1 MNTLLDI
8 WENRIRHAKASELLV
23 LDRRVLSV
31 FHTDRDLRL
40 EPQKWLA
47 MAERNLVELH
57 RKSIDMG
64 PESLPTR
71 YCDEIRN
78 YLQRTPELLRDVFS
92 GKLPNDGEAMGILY
106 AMENYPALP
115 PGLPS
120 RISSL
125 HGFLQELSILSW
137 DSGIWLSLELVR
149 KQTEWLA
156 LIQND
161 FQLFPLS
168 EAMEVIDRHLSR
180 YKGKTRH
187 HLEDSVQWGR
197 EFDGYYQEAL
207 SGGKSEKYA
216 RTLARRRFLEK
227 HPIPKTDDELLNSS
241 NLPGTSMVSLQKY
254 HRKFLSQ
261 QAERSLMQSVGELN
275 PKG

>member
-57 RKSIDMG
+57 RKSIDMEQ
-64 PESLPTR
+64 ESLPVR

-78 YLQRTPELLRDVFS
+78 YLQGMPELLRGAFS
-92 GKLPNDGEAMGILY
+92 GKLPNDGETMEILY

-115 PGLPS
+115 PGLPYKVT
-120 RISSL
+120 IL

-156 LIQND
+156 LIRND

-197 EFDGYYQEAL
+197 EFDGYYREAL
-207 SGGKSEKYA
+207 SGEKSEKYA

-261 QAERSLMQSVGELN
+261 QAERSLMQSIGGLN